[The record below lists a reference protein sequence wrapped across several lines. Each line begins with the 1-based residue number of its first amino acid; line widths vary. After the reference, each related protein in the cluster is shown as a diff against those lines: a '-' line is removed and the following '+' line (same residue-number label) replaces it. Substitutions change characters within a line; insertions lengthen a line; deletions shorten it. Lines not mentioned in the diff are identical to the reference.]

1 MASRGG
7 GGVLPTDDAAQV
19 DVGAL
24 EQSNVSP
31 SQVMVEMVQAQR
43 LFDIRTKLLSTA
55 KDVDQSG
62 TSLLRQSA
70 GS

>member
-1 MASRGG
+1 
-7 GGVLPTDDAAQV
+7 
-19 DVGAL
+19 
-24 EQSNVSP
+24 
-31 SQVMVEMVQAQR
+31 MVEMVQAQR